1 MNKKCKHP
9 GFSRRFISKFQFF
22 GIGFSEVVIKLGIF
36 IQKIGGVLK
45 YEHFWSDHIANN
57 ENVQIVSSFTKYK
70 SKHQIWDI
78 AMQSV
83 NDLASSGQ
91 ILEFGTNN
99 GGSLKYFWSKLSKE
113 YILRGFD
120 CFEGIP
126 EQWDSLPKGAIKG
139 YGFPSELWGNNASI
153 LKNIKD
159 EVDRTG
165 NIPKPPQENIIID
178 KGLFAHSVPR
188 LLEKGVPDDIRLI
201 HFDADIYM
209 GTRPVLD
216 TICGQISYKYYILF
230 DELYSVNH
238 EFKAW
243 TEFVDLFEVNK
254 WKVVAASEDGV
265 QVLIEVN

>member
-1 MNKKCKHP
+1 MNRKCKHP
-9 GFSRRFISKFQFF
+9 GFSRRLIANFQFF
-22 GIGFSEVVIKLGIF
+22 GVGFAEIVIKLGIF

-45 YEHFWSDHIANN
+45 FEHFWSHHIVND
-57 ENVQIVSSFTKYK
+57 ESVQVVPSFTKFN

-78 AMQSV
+78 AMQCV
-83 NDLASSGQ
+83 LRLGTSGQ

-99 GGSLKYFWSKLSKE
+99 GGSLKYFWSKLSKD

-120 CFEGIP
+120 TFQGIP
-126 EQWDSLPKGAIKG
+126 EPWDSLPKGAIKG
-139 YGFPSELWGNNASI
+139 YGFPSELWGNDVTM
-153 LKNIKD
+153 LKNIAE

-165 NIPKPPQENIIID
+165 NIPKPPQENIMIE

-188 LLEKGVPDDIRLI
+188 LLKNGVPKDIRLI

-216 TICGQISYKYYILF
+216 SICGQITYKYFILF

-243 TEFVDLFEVNK
+243 TEFVDFFDVNT
-254 WKVVAASEDGV
+254 WKIVAASDDGV

>member
-1 MNKKCKHP
+1 MNKKCNHP
-9 GFSRRFISKFQFF
+9 GFFRRLIAKFQFF
-22 GIGFSEVVIKLGIF
+22 GIGFAEFIIKLGVSIT
-36 IQKIGGVLK
+36 KIGGVLK
-45 YEHFWSDHIANN
+45 FEHFWSYYIAKDKS
-57 ENVQIVSSFTKYK
+57 VQIVPSFTKSK

-78 AMQSV
+78 AIQCV
-83 NDLASSGQ
+83 QKLGTSGQ

-99 GGSLKYFWSKLSKE
+99 GGSLKYFWSKLSNE

-120 CFEGIP
+120 TFQGIP
-126 EQWDSLPKGAIKG
+126 EPWDSLPKGAIRG
-139 YGFPSELWGNNASI
+139 YGFPSELWGNDVI
-153 LKNIKD
+153 TLKDIED
-159 EVDRTG
+159 EVIKTG

-188 LLEKGVPDDIRLI
+188 LLDKGVPGDIRLI

-216 TICGQISYKYYILF
+216 SICGQIAYKYYILF

-243 TEFVDLFEVNK
+243 TEFVDFFEVNN
-254 WKVVAASEDGV
+254 WKVVAVSEDGV
-265 QVLIEVN
+265 QILIEVN